1 MTNYQKYQLEWMI
14 AHGYS
19 LQDLM
24 QALTEHQY
32 DDPEDSDRISTPI
45 NELFAEWEQDIGF
58 GSEIWACENEWSE
71 AEGASYGEIRP
82 GKYRHFKG
90 KEYEVLCVANH
101 TETCEPMVIY
111 RALYGE
117 HMVFARPISMWN
129 ETVTRDGKTYKRFTY
144 IGEEQRQD
152 SNK

>member
-45 NELFAEWEQDIGF
+45 NELFAEWE
-58 GSEIWACENEWSE
+58 
-71 AEGASYGEIRP
+71 
-82 GKYRHFKG
+82 
-90 KEYEVLCVANH
+90 
-101 TETCEPMVIY
+101 
-111 RALYGE
+111 
-117 HMVFARPISMWN
+117 
-129 ETVTRDGKTYKRFTY
+129 
-144 IGEEQRQD
+144 
-152 SNK
+152 